1 MRSIKYIKKNQGVRS
16 INDLYS
22 HYGSKRRRQRPPVQT
37 PGCPIRQALPLQRE
51 RKKKDIICIFL
62 SFFNKEINIF
72 ASSLGTRE
80 LVYLLRWFKS
90 I

>member
-37 PGCPIRQALPLQRE
+37 TWVSYKTCIAASEGE
-51 RKKKDIICIFL
+51 KKKDIICIFL

>member
-1 MRSIKYIKKNQGVRS
+1 MTYIATM
-16 INDLYS
+16 DLRDGDKG
-22 HYGSKRRRQRPPVQT
+22 HRFRP
-37 PGCPIRQALPLQRE
+37 PGCPIRHALPLQRE